1 MGSPC
6 VSQVVPELSV
16 YLRMTL
22 TPDLLGSL
30 SPVLELRVCPS
41 PLCSADFPIL
51 FALHKWDP
59 VDCLLRLCP

>member
-41 PLCSADFPIL
+41 PLCSADSL
-51 FALHKWDP
+51 F
-59 VDCLLRLCP
+59 CLLYINGIGQQIVF